1 MRLRQFIVTIVLTCV
16 GGTPVFGQT
25 GPFVEVSGD
34 LSPVQ
39 IGGAN
44 VTWQVAHL
52 AAGVQQ
58 DGQFGWM
65 ATADRH
71 QRGSLFDLSVG
82 ASGFRRMGAWT
93 MFGSGAFVDSPHFLY
108 RRSLEGE
115 LSRSLIGTLVA
126 HAGYRHLEFPDS
138 TVRILQPGLSWYFAR
153 GVLETRGFF
162 VRNMTTRTD
171 NASVLVRGTVD
182 ATSRVRVMTGFARG
196 ARIFDVSTLTNTDA
210 DAWVAFG
217 SVRFD
222 VAPQWGVELGIGG
235 AHEDPFFSQRT
246 MSIRLRRTF

>member
-1 MRLRQFIVTIVLTCV
+1 MSLGRVLLSAALIWMGV
-16 GGTPVFGQT
+16 PSALAQT

-34 LSPVQ
+34 FSPVQ
-39 IGGAN
+39 IGAAN

-52 AAGVQQ
+52 AAGVQK

-71 QRGSLFDLSVG
+71 QRGSRFDVSFG

-93 MFGSGAFVDSPHFLY
+93 ISGSGAFVDRPHFLY
-108 RRSLEGE
+108 RQSLEAE
-115 LSRSLIGTLVA
+115 LSRTLFKSLVA
-126 HAGYRHLEFPDS
+126 HAGYRHLDFPAS
-138 TVRILQPGLSWYFAR
+138 TVRVAQPGLSWYYPR
-153 GVLETRGFF
+153 GMVETRGFL

-171 NASVLVRGTVD
+171 NVSVLVRGTVA
-182 ATSRVRVMTGFARG
+182 ATPRIRFMTGFARG
-196 ARIFDVSTLTNTDA
+196 ARIFDVSTLQTTNP

-222 VAPQWGVELGIGG
+222 VTPQWTVELGAGG

-246 MSIRLRRTF
+246 VSARIRRLF